1 MDTNIESDTISKPK
15 EKTFMGFNIG
25 ALKSGVFDCK
35 DDNAAPN
42 SAR

>member
-1 MDTNIESDTISKPK
+1 MDTNNESDTISKPK

-25 ALKSGVFDCK
+25 ALKSGVVDFK

>member
-1 MDTNIESDTISKPK
+1 MDTNNESGTSKPK

-25 ALKSGVFDCK
+25 PLKSGVVDFK